1 MASNIQLFLGDKLI
15 TESYLGDKLIEYNI
29 SSSIILPPAFPIPS
43 SSLDFWFDSSTYSG
57 TGNWL
62 SSFGNATAS
71 LFNVTK
77 IAANGGT
84 LDFQSSSFM
93 EVTSSGVQPNYST
106 IPGAGFSIIAIAKA
120 SGSLAQKH
128 DRLING
134 RNNNWLFG
142 TYFNG
147 SVIGWYNNNFVFNG
161 GGTQDF
167 KYKIYAGVNYTN
179 ASASMF
185 VNGARVGGSTAGGQY
200 GPNGIGINKGDYI
213 GHGNPA
219 TGEYT
224 YTMFNQLLVY
234 SRALTD
240 AELSQIF
247 TYFSGSYL

>member
-29 SSSIILPPAFPIPS
+29 SASVFVPLPSPTTTN
-43 SSLDFWFDSSTYSG
+43 LDFWFDSSTYSG

-62 SSFGNATAS
+62 ASVGNATAS

-84 LDFQSSSFM
+84 LDFKSSSIL
-93 EVTSSGVQPNYST
+93 EVTSSGVQPNYAT

-120 SGSLAQKH
+120 SGSVAEKH
-128 DRLING
+128 DRLLNG
-134 RNNNWLFG
+134 IGNNWLFG
-142 TYFNG
+142 TYYNG
-147 SVIGWYNNNFVFNG
+147 SVNGWYNNNFVVNG

-185 VNGARVGGSTAGGQY
+185 VNGARVGGSTAGSQY
-200 GPNGIGINKGDYI
+200 GPNGNAIYKGQYI
-213 GHGNPA
+213 TSGNPA
-219 TGEYT
+219 SGEYT

-240 AELSQIF
+240 AELSVIF
-247 TYFSGSYL
+247 NYFSGSYL

>member
-1 MASNIQLFLGDKLI
+1 MASNIQLFLGDKQI
-15 TESYLGDKLIEYNI
+15 AQSYLGDKLTELNYTATT
-29 SSSIILPPAFPIPS
+29 LVPIPTTN
-43 SSLDFWFDSSTYSG
+43 LDFWFDSSTYSG
-57 TGNWL
+57 TGNWFA
-62 SSFGNATAS
+62 SVGNATAS

-120 SGSLAQKH
+120 SGSLVDHK
-128 DRLING
+128 RLING

-142 TYFNG
+142 TLDDTHAE
-147 SVIGWYNNNFVFNG
+147 SWYNNNFVSNENVN
-161 GGTQDF
+161 QDL
-167 KYKIYAGVNYTN
+167 KYRIYAGVNYTN
-179 ASASMF
+179 ASASMY
-185 VNGARVGGSTAGGQY
+185 VNGKYIGGSTAVGQY
-200 GPNGIGINKGDYI
+200 GPNGIGINKGEYI
-213 GHGNPA
+213 SEGNPA
-219 TGEYT
+219 SGQYT

-234 SRALTD
+234 SKALTD

>member
-1 MASNIQLFLGDKLI
+1 MASNIQLFLGDKPI
-15 TESYLGDKLIEYNI
+15 AESYLGDKFTELNYTATTLV
-29 SSSIILPPAFPIPS
+29 SIPIPTA
-43 SSLDFWFDSSTYSG
+43 SLDFWFDSSTYSG

-84 LDFQSSSFM
+84 LDFQSSSIL

-106 IPGAGFSIIAIAKA
+106 LPGAGFSIIAIAKA
-120 SGSLAQKH
+120 SGSAGAGLSHK
-128 DRLING
+128 RLING
-134 RNNNWLFG
+134 KNNNWLFG
-142 TYFNG
+142 TLDETHAE
-147 SVIGWYNNNFVFNG
+147 SWYNNNFVSNENVN
-161 GGTQDF
+161 QDF
-167 KYKIYAGVNYTN
+167 KYRIYAGVNYTN
-179 ASASMF
+179 ASASMY
-185 VNGARVGGSTAGGQY
+185 VNGKYVGGSTAGGQY

-213 GHGNPA
+213 AEGNPA
-219 TGEYT
+219 SGQYT

>member
-1 MASNIQLFLGDKLI
+1 MASNIQLFLGDKPI
-15 TESYLGDKLIEYNI
+15 AESYLGDKLTELNYTATT
-29 SSSIILPPAFPIPS
+29 LVPIPTTN
-43 SSLDFWFDSSTYSG
+43 LDFWFDSSTYSG

-106 IPGAGFSIIAIAKA
+106 LPAAGFSIIAIAKA
-120 SGSLAQKH
+120 SGSLAEKH
-128 DRLING
+128 DRLINAKG
-134 RNNNWLFG
+134 NNWLFG
-142 TYFNG
+142 TYGN
-147 SVIGWYNNNFVFNG
+147 SNQIGWYNNNFVFNG

-185 VNGARVGGSTAGGQY
+185 VNGSRVGGSTAVGQY

-219 TGEYT
+219 SGEYT

-247 TYFSGSYL
+247 NYFSGSYL

>member
-1 MASNIQLFLGDKLI
+1 MASNIQLFLGDKQI
-15 TESYLGDKLIEYNI
+15 ADSYLGDKLTELNYTATTLV
-29 SSSIILPPAFPIPS
+29 SFPIPTA
-43 SSLDFWFDSSTYSG
+43 SLDFWFDSSTYSG

-120 SGSLAQKH
+120 SGSLAEKH

-134 RNNNWLFG
+134 KNNNFLFG
-142 TYFNG
+142 TYQNG
-147 SVIGWYNNNFVFNG
+147 NVIGWYNNNFVFNG

-167 KYKIYAGVNYTN
+167 KYKIYAGVNYSN

-200 GPNGIGINKGDYI
+200 GPNGIGINYGDYI
-213 GHGNPA
+213 SSGNPA
-219 TGEYT
+219 SGEYT

-234 SRALTD
+234 SKALTD

>member
-1 MASNIQLFLGDKLI
+1 MASNIQLFLGDI
-15 TESYLGDKLIEYNI
+15 QIADSYLGDKLTELNYTAAA
-29 SSSIILPPAFPIPS
+29 LIPVPTTN
-43 SSLDFWFDSSTYSG
+43 LDFWFDSSTYSG

-93 EVTSSGVQPNYST
+93 EVTSSGVQPNYAT
-106 IPGAGFSIIAIAKA
+106 IPAAGFSIIAIAKA
-120 SGSLAQKH
+120 SGSLAVQH
-128 DRLING
+128 DRLINAKD
-134 RNNNWLFG
+134 NNWLFG
-142 TYFNG
+142 TYKNT
-147 SVIGWYNNNFVFNG
+147 SVNGWYNNNFVVNG
-161 GGTQDF
+161 GGSQDF
-167 KYKIYAGVNYTN
+167 KYKIYAGVNYSN
-179 ASASMF
+179 ASASMY
-185 VNGARVGGSTAGGQY
+185 VNGTYVGGSTAVGQY
-200 GPNGIGINKGDYI
+200 GPNGIGINKGQYI
-213 GHGNPA
+213 NEGNPA
-219 TGEYT
+219 GLEYT